1 MNVNKSVRQLKGM
14 TYMLTQQTMDI
25 IKSTAPVLEVHGVT
39 ITKTFYKNLFE
50 ANPSLFNIFN
60 QTNQAKGRQQTAL
73 ANTVYAAAV
82 HIEKLE
88 TIIPVVKQ
96 IAQKHRSLGVL
107 PEHYPIVGE
116 FLLRAIKEVLGDAA
130 TDEIIEAWG
139 QAYGVIADVFIQE
152 EEALY
157 VEAENKNGGF
167 RGFKKFKVV
176 KRTAENALITSFYL
190 QPADGSALPEYL
202 PGQYITVQVEDP
214 NEEYIANRQYSLS
227 KSYDGES
234 YRISVKRDNK
244 NTPVGKASN
253 YLHDSLQEGQE
264 ISVSVPAGSFV
275 YETTQKPVTFIAGG
289 VGVTP
294 LISMYEKA
302 AATNNAAVKI
312 IHSAAHLNEHAFE
325 TELTNIALAKENV
338 HYVQYASDANGVV
351 TKDYLAEQVDLA
363 GEVYLCGPV
372 GFMQTVIN
380 ALVELGMD
388 RNQIHYEFFGP
399 AMNI

>member
-1 MNVNKSVRQLKGM
+1 MTVDNSNSQSRGM
-14 TYMLTQQTMDI
+14 IQMLTQQTMDI
-25 IKSTAPVLEVHGVT
+25 IKSTAPVLEIHGVT

-60 QTNQAKGRQQTAL
+60 QTNQTKGRQQTAL

-88 TIIPVVKQ
+88 AIIPVVKQ

-107 PEHYPIVGE
+107 PQHYPIVGE

-157 VEAENKNGGF
+157 AAAENKEGGF
-167 RGFKKFKVV
+167 RGFKNFKVV
-176 KRTAENALITSFYL
+176 KRVAENALITSFYL
-190 QPADGSALPEYL
+190 KPADDSALPSYL
-202 PGQYITVQVEDP
+202 PGQYITVQVVDP

-227 KSYDGES
+227 KSFDGES
-234 YRISVKRDNK
+234 YKISVKRDNK

-253 YLHDSLQEGQE
+253 YLHDYLLEGHE
-264 ISVSVPAGSFV
+264 IAISVPAGTFV
-275 YETTQKPVTFIAGG
+275 YEEKQKPVSFIAGG

-294 LISMYEKA
+294 LISMYQIA
-302 AATNNAAVKI
+302 AQTNNTTVKM

-325 TELTNIALAKENV
+325 TVLTNIALTKENIN
-338 HYVQYASDANGVV
+338 YVQYASDSNGII
-351 TKDYLAEQVDLA
+351 TKEYLAEQVDLS

-388 RNQIHYEFFGP
+388 KKQIHYEFFGP
-399 AMNI
+399 AMSI

>member
-1 MNVNKSVRQLKGM
+1 
-14 TYMLTQQTMDI
+14 MLTQETMNI

-50 ANPSLFNIFN
+50 ANPALLNIFN

-88 TIIPVVKQ
+88 AIIPVVKQ

-157 VEAENKNGGF
+157 TEAENTAGGF

-176 KRTAENALITSFYL
+176 NKVAENALITSFYL
-190 QPADGSALPEYL
+190 KPSDGAALPAYL
-202 PGQYITVQVEDP
+202 PGQYISVHVEDP

-227 KSYDGES
+227 KGFDGES

-253 YLHDSLQEGQE
+253 YLHDHLQMDDELS
-264 ISVSVPAGSFV
+264 ISVPAGSFV
-275 YETTQKPVTFIAGG
+275 YEKTDKPVTFIAGG

-294 LISMYEKA
+294 FISMFKEA
-302 AATNNAAVKI
+302 ANTNPAAVTL
-312 IHSAAHLNEHAFE
+312 IHSATHLNEHAFE
-325 TELTNIALAKENV
+325 TELMNTALGKDQV
-338 HYVQYASDANGVV
+338 KYIQYASATNGFITV
-351 TKDYLAEQVDLA
+351 DYLKEVVDLT
-363 GEVYLCGPV
+363 GEVYICGPV
-372 GFMQTVIN
+372 GFMQTAIQ
-380 ALVELGMD
+380 ALEQLGMS
-388 RNQIHYEFFGP
+388 REQIHYEFFGP

>member
-1 MNVNKSVRQLKGM
+1 MNM
-14 TYMLTQQTMDI
+14 MLTQQTMDI

-50 ANPSLFNIFN
+50 ANPALLNIFN

-88 TIIPVVKQ
+88 AIIPVVKQ

-157 VEAENKNGGF
+157 TAAENMEGGF
-167 RGFKKFKVV
+167 RGFKKFTVVNKV
-176 KRTAENALITSFYL
+176 AENAHITSFYL
-190 QPADGSALPEYL
+190 KPSDGNALPPYL
-202 PGQYITVQVEDP
+202 PGQYITVHVEDP
-214 NEEYIANRQYSLS
+214 NEQYIANRQYSLS
-227 KSYDGES
+227 KSYDSES

-253 YLHDSLQEGQE
+253 YLHNHLE
-264 ISVSVPAGSFV
+264 IGDELSISVPAGTFV
-275 YETTQKPVTFIAGG
+275 YEETQKPVTFIAGG
-289 VGVTP
+289 VGITP
-294 LISMYEKA
+294 LLSMFDKA
-302 AATNNAAVKI
+302 AITNESTVKL
-312 IHSAAHLNEHAFE
+312 IHSASYLNEHVFE
-325 TELTNIALAKENV
+325 KELMNRALTKDNV
-338 HYVQYASDANGVV
+338 HYVQYATAMNGLL
-351 TKDYLAEQVDLA
+351 TKEYLQEQVDLTS
-363 GEVYLCGPV
+363 EVYICGPV

-380 ALVELGMD
+380 ALEELGMN
-388 RNQIHYEFFGP
+388 REQIHYEFFGP

>member
-1 MNVNKSVRQLKGM
+1 
-14 TYMLTQQTMDI
+14 MLTQQTMDI

-50 ANPSLFNIFN
+50 ANPSLLNIFN

-157 VEAENKNGGF
+157 AEAENRNGGF

-176 KRTAENALITSFYL
+176 KRAAENALITSFYL
-190 QPADGSALPEYL
+190 KPADGSALPEYL
-202 PGQYITVQVEDP
+202 PGQYITVHVEDP

-244 NTPVGKASN
+244 NTPIGKASN
-253 YLHDSLQEGQE
+253 YLHDSLQEGDE
-264 ISVSVPAGSFV
+264 ISISVPAGSFV
-275 YETTQKPVTFIAGG
+275 YEETQKPVTFIAGG
-289 VGVTP
+289 VGITP
-294 LISMYEKA
+294 FISMYEKA
-302 AATNNAAVKI
+302 AKTNNASVKM
-312 IHSAAHLNEHAFE
+312 IHSATHLNEHAFE
-325 TELTNIALAKENV
+325 TELSTISLPKENV
-338 HYVQYASDANGVV
+338 HYVQYASDTNGLI
-351 TKDYLAEQVDLA
+351 TKEYLVEQVDLS

-388 RNQIHYEFFGP
+388 RDRIHYEFFGP